1 MVSIKSP
8 HEYIF
13 VPLDTPDLNQA
24 LEITNNLK
32 GLIGG
37 VKIGKEFFTALG
49 PAGVQKIKALG
60 TQIFVDLKFHDI
72 PNTVAGAVRSA
83 IHLEP
88 TILNVHA
95 QGGRSMLMAARD
107 AADEEA
113 SKAGIPPPL
122 LLGVTVLT
130 SIGEHDLKEIGVND
144 IVMDQVKRLAA
155 LCQESGLDGV
165 VCSAKEISA
174 LRIICGSKFKLLTPG
189 IRPTWAINDDQK
201 RIVTPGE
208 AIKRGADY
216 LVIGRPIYGAN
227 DPVFAAKKI
236 IAEIEDVISLDD
248 N

>member
-13 VPLDTPDLNQA
+13 IPLDTPDIGQA
-24 LEITNNLK
+24 LEIVNSLK

-49 PAGVQKIKALG
+49 PAGVKKIKAVG
-60 TQIFVDLKFHDI
+60 SPIFIDLKFHDI

-88 TILNVHA
+88 IILNVHA
-95 QGGRSMLMAARD
+95 QGGRSMLIAARD
-107 AADEEA
+107 AAAEES
-113 SKAGIPPPL
+113 SKTGILPPL

-130 SIGEHDLKEIGVND
+130 SIGDRDLQELGVNG

-155 LCQESGLDGV
+155 LCQEAGLDGV
-165 VCSAKEISA
+165 VCSAREISA
-174 LRIICGSKFKLLTPG
+174 LRIICGSEFKLLTPG
-189 IRPTWAINDDQK
+189 IRPAWTTNDDQK
-201 RIVTPGE
+201 RVVTPGE
-208 AIKRGADY
+208 AIKNGADY

-227 DPVFAAKKI
+227 DPVSAAKKI
-236 IAEIEDVISLDD
+236 IAEIADVIS
-248 N
+248 